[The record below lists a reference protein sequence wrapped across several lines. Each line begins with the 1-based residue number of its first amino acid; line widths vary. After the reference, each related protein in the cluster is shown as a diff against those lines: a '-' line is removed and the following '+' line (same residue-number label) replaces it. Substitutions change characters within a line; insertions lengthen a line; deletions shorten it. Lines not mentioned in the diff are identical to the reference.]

1 MKSRLQILTSTL
13 MLIAGLLFLGIN
25 PANAQ
30 NSDSLRID
38 ELEGRVK
45 KIEGLKGLKV
55 SGYIQGQYQYGDPEA
70 SLNVGTGNLNKEE
83 GYHRMGI
90 RRGRIK
96 FTYDKSIASAVI
108 QLDVTEKGVS
118 FKDVYMQIK
127 DPKFSASYIKVGVF
141 DRPFGYE
148 ITYSSSTRETPE
160 RSQIFRTLF
169 PNERDLGVM
178 VRLQPKKGSAWNVLR
193 LDAGLF
199 AGNGIKQDIKNRKDF
214 ITRLS
219 VEKKFHEMIKFGAGV
234 SYYNGTVYQGTQNVY
249 TFGDAG
255 FIVDTSLTNIGNFA
269 KREYFGA
276 DAQFRVMTVLGETAI
291 AGEYLM
297 GTQPGSPTSTKSP
310 NSANIKDDYKHDT
323 YIRNFTGGYVVIV
336 QEMGI
341 IPLSAVV
348 KYDWYDQN
356 SKVSGDEI
364 GSLNN
369 TSKGDLSFNTLG
381 FGLIWKINKDL
392 RATAYYEILKNE
404 LSQNLSGYDVDKK
417 DNLFTL
423 RLQYKF

>member
-1 MKSRLQILTSTL
+1 
-13 MLIAGLLFLGIN
+13 
-25 PANAQ
+25 
-30 NSDSLRID
+30 
-38 ELEGRVK
+38 
-45 KIEGLKGLKV
+45 
-55 SGYIQGQYQYGDPEA
+55 
-70 SLNVGTGNLNKEE
+70 
-83 GYHRMGI
+83 
-90 RRGRIK
+90 
-96 FTYDKSIASAVI
+96 
-108 QLDVTEKGVS
+108 
-118 FKDVYMQIK
+118 
-127 DPKFSASYIKVGVF
+127 
-141 DRPFGYE
+141 
-148 ITYSSSTRETPE
+148 
-160 RSQIFRTLF
+160 
-169 PNERDLGVM
+169 M

-341 IPLSAVV
+341 IPYQL
-348 KYDWYDQN
+348 
-356 SKVSGDEI
+356 
-364 GSLNN
+364 
-369 TSKGDLSFNTLG
+369 
-381 FGLIWKINKDL
+381 
-392 RATAYYEILKNE
+392 
-404 LSQNLSGYDVDKK
+404 
-417 DNLFTL
+417 
-423 RLQYKF
+423 

>member
-1 MKSRLQILTSTL
+1 
-13 MLIAGLLFLGIN
+13 
-25 PANAQ
+25 
-30 NSDSLRID
+30 
-38 ELEGRVK
+38 
-45 KIEGLKGLKV
+45 
-55 SGYIQGQYQYGDPEA
+55 
-70 SLNVGTGNLNKEE
+70 
-83 GYHRMGI
+83 
-90 RRGRIK
+90 
-96 FTYDKSIASAVI
+96 
-108 QLDVTEKGVS
+108 
-118 FKDVYMQIK
+118 
-127 DPKFSASYIKVGVF
+127 
-141 DRPFGYE
+141 
-148 ITYSSSTRETPE
+148 
-160 RSQIFRTLF
+160 
-169 PNERDLGVM
+169 
-178 VRLQPKKGSAWNVLR
+178 
-193 LDAGLF
+193 
-199 AGNGIKQDIKNRKDF
+199 
-214 ITRLS
+214 
-219 VEKKFHEMIKFGAGV
+219 
-234 SYYNGTVYQGTQNVY
+234 VYQGTQNVY

>member
-13 MLIAGLLFLGIN
+13 LLIAGLVFLGIN

-30 NSDSLRID
+30 NSDSLRISD
-38 ELEGRVK
+38 LEGRVK

-55 SGYIQGQYQYGDPEA
+55 SGYVQGQYQYGDPDA
-70 SLNVGTGNLNKEE
+70 SLNVGAKNYTDE
-83 GYHRMGI
+83 GFHRMGI

-178 VRLQPKKGSAWNVLR
+178 VRLQPKKGSAWNALR

-199 AGNGIKQDIKNRKDF
+199 AGNGIKQDIKNKKDF

-219 VEKKFHEMIKFGAGV
+219 FEKKFKEMFKLGAGV

-249 TFGDAG
+249 TFGNEG
-255 FIVDTSLTNIGNFA
+255 FIVDTSLTNLGEFA
-269 KREYFGA
+269 KREYFGV
-276 DAQFRVMTVLGETAI
+276 DAQFRVMTLLGETALG
-291 AGEYLM
+291 GEYLW
-297 GTQPGSPTSTKSP
+297 GTQPGSPSSTKSP
-310 NSANIKDDYKHDT
+310 NTSAIADYSYDT
-323 YIRNFTGGYVVIV
+323 YIRNFTGGYVVFV
-336 QEMGI
+336 QEMGVV
-341 IPLSAVV
+341 PLSAVV

-356 SKVSGDEI
+356 SKVSGDDI

-369 TSKGDLSFNTLG
+369 TSKGDVSFNTLG
-381 FGLIWKINKDL
+381 FGLIWKINRVL
-392 RATAYYEILKNE
+392 RATAYYEILNNE
-404 LSQNLSGYDVDKK
+404 ISENLKGYKEDKK